1 MSTKSSNEARKKNKT
16 GEIVLTVLT
25 LLFLVPAAVIVLW
38 FGTTAI
44 HTSATTSFPGRDLT
58 IAYGGQ
64 VCTLEMPS
72 GTVTV
77 NAPTRAA
84 AEVSYDLT
92 ASLRFDGNFR
102 LKDCQNGI
110 PNWSV
115 VLEGE
120 AELPAA
126 QVKPY
131 SVIRQPVIDRP
142 EMKYEWTFTPKA
154 QSGGLNGRLWLRV
167 VVSEK
172 DVPVE
177 SWNMLVRDIPLKYTA
192 LFSVSPIFWCLTAAV
207 CAVIGLLFL
216 VVLLIHRRRTNHD
229 SR

>member
-1 MSTKSSNEARKKNKT
+1 MSTKSSNKVRKKNKT
-16 GEIVLTVLT
+16 GEIVLTILT
-25 LLFLVPAAVIVLW
+25 LLFLVPAAVIVIW

-44 HTSATTSFPGRDLT
+44 HTATTSSFPGRELT
-58 IAYGGQ
+58 ITYNGQ
-64 VCTLEMPS
+64 RCTLEMPA
-72 GTVTV
+72 GTLTL

-92 ASLRFDGNFR
+92 ASLIFDGDFR
-102 LKDCQNGI
+102 LKDCRDGI

-115 VLEGE
+115 ALEGE

-126 QVKPY
+126 EVKPY
-131 SVIRQPVIDRP
+131 SAIRQPVIDRP

-172 DVPVE
+172 DAAVE

-192 LFSVSPIFWCLTAAV
+192 LFSVSPVFWCLTAAV
-207 CAVIGLLFL
+207 CTLIGLLCL
-216 VVLLIHRRRTNHD
+216 LLLLIRRRINRD
-229 SR
+229 S